1 MSVLNLRTPVLH
13 ELLDLRE
20 ALEDLGAVGR
30 DILPSSTTQPPA
42 CLMKAPLRLMSLPM
56 TRPVT
61 LPEVSFLA
69 TASRPAQSLG
79 MSASVSPAL
88 VHSSVL
94 ICSASVE
101 ESFGAQ

>member
-1 MSVLNLRTPVLH
+1 MLNFRTPSFIIFWTSA
-13 ELLDLRE
+13 RP
-20 ALEDLGAVGR
+20 ALAGALSAV
-30 DILPSSTTQPPA
+30 IVLPSGETTQPPA

-61 LPEVSFLA
+61 FPDVSFLA

-88 VHSSVL
+88 VQRSVL
-94 ICSASVE
+94 ISRARVE
-101 ESFGAQ
+101 